1 MWEQCIHSVKRCIH
15 LAFLKHLCRF
25 DSVDL
30 FDQDLFFQMPTSVED
45 LEDAIKDEA
54 HSNVVQ
60 LVNLWVFE
68 EIFVLDLKFLQSRK
82 RWG

>member
-1 MWEQCIHSVKRCIH
+1 
-15 LAFLKHLCRF
+15 
-25 DSVDL
+25 
-30 FDQDLFFQMPTSVED
+30 MPTSVED